1 MKFTIHLF
9 ALLISI
15 EAVFCSKKLRSTLI
29 RIIRTKHLENLRD
42 ESNFKRVETST
53 EEPVTID
60 QSTGRDEISVDLTTL
75 KLQANIYSYVEKGVM
90 DKSNFVKSVRALST
104 QSLATMT
111 SSLQKDLFNYT
122 LQKQQIAI
130 KEVENFLNTLPS
142 DNNEAI
148 KSTYLQVESAL
159 EKVLAVR
166 RTLQLVHSLNLYMS
180 QRERHVEKKKRK
192 RGKKVEFLDP
202 PSFMM
207 HLTGPLAYTCQLYI
221 CMGSSA
227 CGFEA
232 QKLLKKASVT
242 TLTQTRDK
250 LVEFVKEYAFAQERL
265 ANREILN
272 FLTKWQISKK
282 SAVKA
287 YNHAKEALSY
297 IQNIRRVIQL
307 TAIISRYITVVKSRS
322 PVDPTTLDQ

>member
-1 MKFTIHLF
+1 MKFTIHFF
-9 ALLISI
+9 ALLIAI
-15 EAVFCSKKLRSTLI
+15 EAVFCSEKLRSTLI
-29 RIIRTKHLENLRD
+29 RITRTKRLENIKD
-42 ESNFKRVETST
+42 GSNSKRVETST
-53 EEPVTID
+53 EEPITIN
-60 QSTGRDEISVDLTTL
+60 QSTERDETGVGLTTL
-75 KLQANIYSYVEKGVM
+75 KLQASIYNYVEKGVM
-90 DKSNFVKSVRALST
+90 DKDDFVKSVSALST
-104 QSLATMT
+104 QSLATMA
-111 SSLQKDLFNYT
+111 SSLQIDLFHYT
-122 LQKQQIAI
+122 LQKQQVAI

-159 EKVLAVR
+159 EKVLAIR

-180 QRERHVEKKKRK
+180 QRERHVEKKRK
-192 RGKKVEFLDP
+192 KGKKVEFLDP

-242 TLTQTRDK
+242 TLIQTRDK
-250 LVEFVKEYAFAQERL
+250 LIEFIKEYASANEPL
-265 ANREILN
+265 AKREILN
-272 FLTKWQISKK
+272 FLTKWQIGKK

-297 IQNIRRVIQL
+297 VQNIRRVIQL
-307 TAIISRYITVVKSRS
+307 TAIISRYITVVKSRD